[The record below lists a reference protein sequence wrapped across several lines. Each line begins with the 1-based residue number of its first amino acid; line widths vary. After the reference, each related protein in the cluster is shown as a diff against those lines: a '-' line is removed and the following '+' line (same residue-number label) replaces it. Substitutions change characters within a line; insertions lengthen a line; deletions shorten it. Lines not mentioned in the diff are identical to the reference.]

1 MSRRWLLVVT
11 VLLTGCA
18 TVTENTTPTT
28 ATTRPGPR
36 STTTTP
42 DLSST
47 TTTVPEAIPS
57 AEDILVDGEV
67 SDEERELARW
77 AVFTCLEEA
86 GAETTFEL
94 YDVDPVVSRDFF
106 DELEECRLPYVGL
119 YRENR
124 MPGDQFQLGLLGVV
138 ECTEDETGR
147 DYGPKT
153 VDEIGRLTPESH
165 RTITAALNTDRPVYQ
180 GCYFDLYIA
189 ESRVLVDPEILG
201 YRLDGDDPK
210 RLLLR
215 VAGCGYITSGMLV
228 HETDQ
233 AVFVT
238 ATSVHIEEGPVEP
251 CWLLHPIR
259 LSDPIGDRRVV
270 HDRTRAIIEEI
281 G

>member
-18 TVTENTTPTT
+18 TVTEPPTT
-28 ATTRPGPR
+28 TASATTRPGLR

-138 ECTEDETGR
+138 ECTQDETGR

-201 YRLDGDDPK
+201 D
-210 RLLLR
+210 
-215 VAGCGYITSGMLV
+215 AGPR
-228 HETDQ
+228 D
-233 AVFVT
+233 
-238 ATSVHIEEGPVEP
+238 GPVSVRDRHHGP
-251 CWLLHPIR
+251 HRRRAGRAMLAAP
-259 LSDPIGDRRVV
+259 SDPAQRPDRRSPRGARRDPRHHRGDRLVG
-270 HDRTRAIIEEI
+270 TWL
-281 G
+281 